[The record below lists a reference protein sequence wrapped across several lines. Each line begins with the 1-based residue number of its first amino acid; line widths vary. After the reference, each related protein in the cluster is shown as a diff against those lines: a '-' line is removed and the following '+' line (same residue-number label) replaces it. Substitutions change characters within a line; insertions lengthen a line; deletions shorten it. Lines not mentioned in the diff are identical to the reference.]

1 MHNDTL
7 SSIMEPPADFVPKTA
22 VLISSADNRLLEHL
36 KAEGYEYV
44 IVEKPEALR
53 PRPPVYTT
61 PDLYVNFR
69 TAEVTRDGQRVELT
83 ALELHLLEYFVE
95 HPGEVIS
102 RQELLDKVW
111 GYDASPITRTVDV
124 RIAALRRKLER
135 NPSQPEL
142 ILTIHRFGYKFVGS

>member
-1 MHNDTL
+1 MNNHTL
-7 SSIMEPPADFVPKTA
+7 SLMEPPADFEPKTA
-22 VLISSADNRLLEHL
+22 VLIPSADTRLLEHL
-36 KAEGYEYV
+36 KAEGYEFV
-44 IVEKPEALR
+44 IVEMPEALR
-53 PRPPVYTT
+53 QRRPVYTS

-95 HPGEVIS
+95 HPGEVLS
-102 RQELLDKVW
+102 REELLDKVW